1 MVTLFAADRYYSIKA
16 MKKEYQHLFHVS
28 FCSVPNTGYIKLID
42 IWKIVSMLLPFSLL
56 ILHTMIDSLSAKNKR
71 FNLIIKPINKVSDAD
86 IKQMLVNEKLLKV
99 INGITIYGIPVSYCI
114 FICVFFIYGVY
125 HQSTQ

>member
-1 MVTLFAADRYYSIKA
+1 M
-16 MKKEYQHLFHVS
+16 
-28 FCSVPNTGYIKLID
+28 ID

-99 INGITIYGIPVSYCI
+99 INGITIYGIPISYCI